1 METIRIEDENC
12 NIILY
17 LENKILQGYQ
27 FNKDNTIEIVNE
39 SVMDYFKFLVSSQ
52 NYTELADEEEYKVIL
67 DNETGLK
74 HYFKNSIEDYT
85 MFFKKNGEYDV
96 CFKGTGGFIKEKIS
110 KRFKISRIKEL
121 FVICTL
127 SSLLG
132 ISISHLTVTPTNIQ
146 KLYEILDIEDISIN
160 DIENKIGA
168 SSLTEE
174 EKKFIYN
181 EDFLLDILPLK
192 NESNYLKYICNK
204 SFNNLNIKSY
214 GPEDDKYEGTLGY
227 YNYNDLG
234 TIHLR
239 DYEELTYAQKDTYSH
254 EFIHMCQVCQ
264 SSGYNLIREACAEII
279 SEEYYNSPAN
289 SYSRQVKLVKKM
301 MEIIGSEPIWIYNF
315 TGDFSSI
322 EERVKPYLEEEEYEE
337 FIKDLT
343 FETDGKGANTNKIK
357 FASLDKLLNKL
368 YYNIYNIDISEDK
381 IINMIDDD
389 DDTLVRYYFNPRLI
403 NQENSYYLDYSSM
416 ERMDVS
422 IDEAYSLGLV
432 TCYAETITEVD
443 YNDVLGLREKYNS
456 VNAYI
461 DCKYDWSTIENY
473 HCQGID
479 GKEYIS
485 GKING
490 VWYENVDIDE
500 LAQKGILDVKYFLV
514 ERRKLTYNEYIN
526 HEYDED
532 TQISKSVK
540 GNCILFEN
548 HVTGSVPLKVNLP
561 TVNERY
567 QLERGKSI

>member
-1 METIRIEDENC
+1 METIRVEDENC

-39 SVMDYFKFLVSSQ
+39 SVIDYFKFLVSSQ

-264 SSGYNLIREACAEII
+264 SSGYNLIIEACAEII

-289 SYSRQVKLVKKM
+289 SYSRPVKLVKKM
-301 MEIIGSEPIWIYNF
+301 MEIIGSEPI
-315 TGDFSSI
+315 
-322 EERVKPYLEEEEYEE
+322 
-337 FIKDLT
+337 
-343 FETDGKGANTNKIK
+343 
-357 FASLDKLLNKL
+357 
-368 YYNIYNIDISEDK
+368 
-381 IINMIDDD
+381 
-389 DDTLVRYYFNPRLI
+389 
-403 NQENSYYLDYSSM
+403 
-416 ERMDVS
+416 
-422 IDEAYSLGLV
+422 
-432 TCYAETITEVD
+432 
-443 YNDVLGLREKYNS
+443 
-456 VNAYI
+456 
-461 DCKYDWSTIENY
+461 
-473 HCQGID
+473 
-479 GKEYIS
+479 
-485 GKING
+485 
-490 VWYENVDIDE
+490 
-500 LAQKGILDVKYFLV
+500 
-514 ERRKLTYNEYIN
+514 
-526 HEYDED
+526 
-532 TQISKSVK
+532 
-540 GNCILFEN
+540 
-548 HVTGSVPLKVNLP
+548 
-561 TVNERY
+561 
-567 QLERGKSI
+567 